1 MGHFDFKTFDNFGN
15 FGVKLNPCPVVKVVK
30 WSRGAHL
37 TKPGWSKPHTHS
49 PPNYFGVIWA

>member
-15 FGVKLNPCPVVKVVK
+15 FGVKLDPRPVVKSGQVK
-30 WSRGAHL
+30 QGAHL
-37 TKPGWSKPHTHS
+37 TKPGLSKLHTHS

>member
-1 MGHFDFKTFDNFGN
+1 LLEAGAPLQTPGWAS
-15 FGVKLNPCPVVKVVK
+15 VVKVVM

-49 PPNYFGVIWA
+49 APN